1 MTGESLRN
9 VASMT
14 PGAAHRKAHGKQ
26 LLHRAMLASVLG
38 VFAALTP
45 GEATAQEAPTSD
57 HAPLENKAPGDADLD
72 ERAQRHWG
80 SGMAYLEEGDYS
92 KALEAFDK
100 AFQLSGRA
108 RILLAIAVTHERRG
122 DLGQAMAT
130 LDEYLRLAPDA
141 DNSEAIRAHRDELQA
156 QHDEQVQRM
165 NDAQREEATVVG
177 TVESDSASN
186 TQPDSNVGHA
196 APRNDARGSDALRW
210 TAFGVGVASGVAAT
224 VSGVLAW
231 KKHDELEG
239 SCGATGFCSERQ
251 TQPARTMAWVS
262 TVLTG
267 VAVAGLGVGIWL
279 TLDPPRTEAEPHA
292 AQRLYVGLGC
302 RPAGL
307 TSEVSWSF

>member
-14 PGAAHRKAHGKQ
+14 PGAVHKKAYGKQ
-26 LLHRAMLASVLG
+26 LLHRTTIASALG
-38 VFAALTP
+38 IFAAVTP
-45 GEATAQEAPTSD
+45 SWAAAQEASTSNT
-57 HAPLENKAPGDADLD
+57 PLENKAPGDADLD

-80 SGMAYLEEGDYS
+80 SGMAYLEEGDYA

-141 DNSEAIRAHRDELQA
+141 DNAEAIRAHRDELQA

-165 NDAQREEATVVG
+165 NEAKREETTVVG
-177 TVESDSASN
+177 TVDTDTASN
-186 TQPDSNVGHA
+186 TRPDPSVGRDSPPKDASN
-196 APRNDARGSDALRW
+196 SDALRW

-231 KKHDELEG
+231 KKYDELEG

-251 TQPARTMAWVS
+251 TQPGRTMAWVS

-267 VAVAGLGVGIWL
+267 VAVAGLGVGLWL
-279 TLDPPRTEAEPHA
+279 TLDRPETDTEPHA
-292 AQRLYVGLGC
+292 AQRIYVGLGC
-302 RPAGL
+302 RPSGL